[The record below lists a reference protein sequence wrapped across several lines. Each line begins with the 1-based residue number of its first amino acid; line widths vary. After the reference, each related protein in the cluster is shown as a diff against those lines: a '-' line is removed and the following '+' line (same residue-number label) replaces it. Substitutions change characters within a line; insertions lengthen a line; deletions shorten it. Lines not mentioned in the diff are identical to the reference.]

1 MIQIKAAVVEIQARA
16 PKKEITLIKAC
27 TQCPRAKC
35 FFFNL
40 AQTEG
45 NMQIKFDLK
54 LSVYSLGVD
63 I

>member
-1 MIQIKAAVVEIQARA
+1 MTII
-16 PKKEITLIKAC
+16 PITLIHC
-27 TQCPRAKC
+27 VRGQSV
-35 FFFNL
+35 FFNL

-54 LSVYSLGVD
+54 LSVYSFVGLD